1 MIPAFAYLRVSGLT
15 QAGEDK
21 GGIPRQLAAVMKYAQ
36 DHGYQIVNVFKD
48 EGVSGRTE
56 LENRPALSQ
65 LLSELGQVNV
75 VIIEKLDR
83 LARDLMVS
91 ETIIASFR
99 TKHATLISV
108 AEPDLCSDEPS
119 RKLIRQIFS
128 AIAEFDRAMIV
139 ARLKAGAD
147 RARAQGRT
155 WGGKPS
161 YGRHKK
167 YPEEQSIVEKIRALN
182 VQGLNLTAIAQN
194 LNDAGT
200 KPRTGKQWYPMQI
213 ARILQQ
219 EEQCP
224 TPQQP

>member
-1 MIPAFAYLRVSGLT
+1 MIPAFAYVRVSGLT

-21 GGIPRQLAAVMKYAQ
+21 GGIPRQLAAIMKYAQ
-36 DHGYQIVNVFKD
+36 EHGYQIVNVFKD
-48 EGVSGRTE
+48 EGVSGRTD
-56 LENRPALSQ
+56 LENRPALSE

-91 ETIIASFR
+91 ETIIADLR
-99 TKHATLISV
+99 KKHATLISV

-147 RARAQGRT
+147 RARAQGKK

-167 YPEEQSIVEKIRALN
+167 YPEEQSTVEKIRALN

-194 LNDAGT
+194 LNDAGV

-219 EEQCP
+219 EETNANPNQ
-224 TPQQP
+224 